1 MSRRV
6 RPARWTVEGRIVR
19 WGYLLVL
26 PLLTYGYPAGW
37 PAWLLLLCLQLPV
50 LVAWSV
56 WVWRGPW
63 QRFRMLWGVAVVLL
77 ISGSWELWTAGRIP
91 RSVAESLQLPPG
103 PGEPNLYFEYDFPA
117 VGAVL
122 FPGLAEVLLVQAVQ
136 LNYCS
141 SGVPEF
147 SKHPVCLK
155 YPVRNPGAVREAL
168 ESALRQQ
175 PKTNEDVY
183 YSYIEVLRGTGAAD
197 SEVEAACAQ
206 WRQLFPLS
214 DRPDPLSVMDGSFRR

>member
-6 RPARWTVEGRIVR
+6 RRVRWTVEGRIVR

-37 PAWLLLLCLQLPV
+37 PAWLLLLCLELPV
-50 LVAWSV
+50 VVAWSV

-63 QRFRMLWGVAVVLL
+63 QRYRMLWGVAAVLL

-91 RSVAESLQLPPG
+91 HLVSESLQLPLG

-117 VGAVL
+117 VGSAL

-155 YPVRNPGAVREAL
+155 YRVRNPGAVREAL
-168 ESALRQQ
+168 ELALRQQ

-183 YSYIEVLRGTGAAD
+183 YSYIEVLRGTGAAA
-197 SEVEAACAQ
+197 SEVEAACVQ
-206 WRQLFPLS
+206 WRRLFPFS
-214 DRPDPLSVMDGSFRR
+214 DRPDPLAVTDGASRP